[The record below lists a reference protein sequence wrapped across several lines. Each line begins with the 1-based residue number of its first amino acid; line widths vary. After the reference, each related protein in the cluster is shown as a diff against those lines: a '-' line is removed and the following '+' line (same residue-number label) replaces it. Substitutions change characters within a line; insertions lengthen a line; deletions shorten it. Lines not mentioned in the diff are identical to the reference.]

1 MTATASPRAA
11 KVSDDDL
18 LAVVFQLGLR
28 AGRASIRR
36 ALSARTGTRL
46 RLDSI
51 ERHLRRLR
59 EAGLLR
65 LAPGRAGDDLYVR
78 LTAAGVERLQ
88 ALQREPLKPA
98 TN

>member
-1 MTATASPRAA
+1 MTATAGPRGA

-36 ALSARTGTRL
+36 ALSARTGTRF
-46 RLDSI
+46 RLDGI
-51 ERHLRRLR
+51 ERRIRRLR
-59 EAGLLR
+59 EARLLR

-88 ALQREPLKPA
+88 SRQHEPLKPE
-98 TN
+98 TD